1 MNRLPDLNDSEFE
14 TVINALS
21 LLVRDSQNIA
31 DREPDKRMSEVF
43 AEQAVTV
50 QALLEKIGTETAD
63 A

>member
-50 QALLEKIGTETAD
+50 QALLEKIETETAD